1 MTKNHKSVRWRRIFV
16 CCLFLLSIS
25 MTLSAQDLLVSG
37 EVTDGNLPISG
48 ANVIIK
54 NTTNGVVTDFDGH
67 YTITARPTDTLQ
79 ISYLGYTTLTIPIQN
94 RTNINVSLQEDATA
108 LGEVQINAG
117 YYTTTDREK
126 TGSIARITAKEIQ
139 KQPISNPLAAMQ
151 GRMAGV
157 NITQNSG
164 IPGGGFN
171 IQIRGINSLRNNGNA
186 PLYIV
191 NGVPYNSQ
199 SLGSS
204 LTSSGLL
211 ASATS
216 PLNSINPS
224 DIESIE
230 VLKDADATAI
240 YGSRGANGVVLI
252 TTKSGTSEKTS
263 FNLQAF
269 TSLGKATATMD
280 MMDTAQYL
288 AMRREAYANDGVTAY
303 PANAYDINGAWS
315 PTKNT
320 DWAKELIGGTSYIK
334 NLRAGVSG
342 GNGNTTFL
350 LSGTYR
356 TESTVFPGDDT
367 YSQAAVQSS
376 VSHRSSNDKFKVDL
390 NLNYANNKSTIQ
402 ANDLTAQAYRL
413 APNAPDLYDGN
424 GNLNWENGTF
434 ENPLANGLGKYSNQS
449 KNLIANAVL
458 SYSVAPNLEL
468 KTSLGYNDL
477 NLDEARTL
485 PSTVYN
491 PVYGVSSRS
500 SILTLNSGKRNS
512 WIVEPQLNWKHK
524 WQDHELEVLLGTTF
538 QSESSDI
545 LTQRGTGFSSNGLI
559 NSIGAATIVQILSD
573 QLSEYRYQAVFGRVN
588 YRFKDRYIA
597 NITGRRDGSSRF
609 GPKNR
614 FANFGA
620 IGAAWIFSR
629 EKFLDKSSFLSFGK
643 LRGSYGTTGSDQIG
657 DYQFLDTYSISN
669 NLYNGVAGLQPTR
682 LFSPNFGWETNT
694 KVELAIELGLFRDR
708 VFLSSAWY
716 NNRSSNQLVGIPLP
730 ATTGFN
736 NIQAN
741 LDAVIRNRGL
751 ELELRTLN
759 IDKKAFS
766 WSTTANLTIP
776 NNKLLRFDGLEG
788 STYANTYV
796 IGEPVDII
804 KGYHFTGID
813 ADSGIYQ
820 FEDYN
825 DDGLITSADRQY
837 ISDVSPQWF
846 GGLNNR
852 ITYKNWELDFLFQF
866 VRQDGHNYIY
876 SSNLPGTM
884 TNMPIEVLDH
894 WPANG
899 ENAEIQRYTTGLN
912 SQVFS
917 AYFRHRTSNAAISD
931 ASYVRLKS
939 LSMTYNFPKKLL
951 GSVTGSIYLQG
962 QNLWTITNYK
972 GADPENQS
980 LTFLPPLRQLT
991 MGTIFNF

>member
-1 MTKNHKSVRWRRIFV
+1 MTKNHTLCRRRRIYAG
-16 CCLFLLSIS
+16 CLFFLSLS
-25 MTLSAQDLLVSG
+25 LTLSAQDLLVSG
-37 EVTDGNLPISG
+37 QVTDGQLPISG
-48 ANVIIK
+48 ANVLIK
-54 NTTNGVVTDFDGH
+54 NSNTGVVSDFDGR
-67 YTITARPTDTLQ
+67 YTITARPTDSLQ

-94 RTNINVSLQEDATA
+94 RSTINITLQEDATA

-126 TGSIARITAKEIQ
+126 TGSIARVTAKDMET
-139 KQPISNPLAAMQ
+139 QPITNPLAALQ

-171 IQIRGINSLRNNGNA
+171 IQIRGINSLRSNGNA

-191 NGVPYNSQ
+191 NGVPYSSQ

-252 TTKSGTSEKTS
+252 TTKSGTSEKTAFS
-263 FNLQAF
+263 LQAF
-269 TSLGKATATMD
+269 TSLGKVSSKME
-280 MMDTAQYL
+280 MMDTGQYL
-288 AMRREAYANDGVTAY
+288 AMRREAYANDGITSY
-303 PANAYDINGAWS
+303 PVNAYDINGVWS
-315 PTKNT
+315 QTKNT
-320 DWAKELIGGTSYIK
+320 DWAKELIGGTAYIK
-334 NLRAGVSG
+334 NLRAGMSG
-342 GNGNTTFL
+342 GNQQTRFL

-367 YSQAAVQSS
+367 YAQAAVQSS
-376 VSHRSSNDKFKVDL
+376 VSHRSINDRFKVDL
-390 NLNYANNKSTIQ
+390 TLNYASNKSNIQ
-402 ANDLTAQAYRL
+402 ANDLTTQAYRL
-413 APNAPDLYDGN
+413 APNAPALYNEDGS
-424 GNLNWENGTF
+424 LNWENGTF
-434 ENPLANGLGKYSNQS
+434 ENPLANGLGKYTNRS

-458 SYSVAPNLEL
+458 SYSLAPNLEFR
-468 KTSLGYNDL
+468 TSLGYNDMDL
-477 NLDEARTL
+477 KEARTW

-491 PVYGVSSRS
+491 PVYGVTSSS
-500 SILTLNSGKRNS
+500 SILTLNGGTRNS
-512 WIVEPQLNWKHK
+512 WIVEPQLHWKHT

-538 QSESSDI
+538 QSESTEMR
-545 LTQRGTGFSSNGLI
+545 TQRGTGFSSNGLI
-559 NSIGAATIVQILSD
+559 NSIGAAATVQILAE

-588 YRFKDRYIA
+588 YKFKDRYIA
-597 NITGRRDGSSRF
+597 NLTGRRDGSSRF

-629 EKFLDKSSFLSFGK
+629 EKFLEKSSFLSFGK

-657 DYQFLDTYSISN
+657 DYQFLDTYSVSN

-694 KVELAIELGLFRDR
+694 KVELAAELGFLKDR
-708 VFLSSAWY
+708 ITLSSAWY
-716 NNRSSNQLVGIPLP
+716 QNRSSNQLVGIPLP

-741 LDAVIRNRGL
+741 LDAVILNRGL
-751 ELELRTLN
+751 EMELRTLN
-759 IDKKAFS
+759 IDKKALS

-776 NNKLLRFDGLEG
+776 NNRLLRFDGLEG

-825 DDGLITSADRQY
+825 GDGLITSADRQF

-852 ITYKNWELDFLFQF
+852 IAYKNWELEVLFQF
-866 VRQDGHNYIY
+866 VRQDGRNYIY

-912 SQVFS
+912 SKAFS
-917 AYFRHRTSNAAISD
+917 AYFRYRTSNAAISD
-931 ASYVRLKS
+931 ASYIRLKS
-939 LSMTYNFPKKLL
+939 LSLTYKIPKNLL
-951 GSVTGSIYLQG
+951 GPVSGSIYLQG
-962 QNLWTITNYK
+962 QNLWTLTNYK